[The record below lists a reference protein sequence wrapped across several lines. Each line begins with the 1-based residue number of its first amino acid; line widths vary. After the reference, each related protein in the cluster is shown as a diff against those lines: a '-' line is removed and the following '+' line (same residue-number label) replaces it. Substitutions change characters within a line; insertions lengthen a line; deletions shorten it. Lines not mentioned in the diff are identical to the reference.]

1 LIGIVDHCFE
11 GTMNLRELQ
20 YLVAV
25 DEERHFHKA
34 AERCFVSQPT
44 LSGQLKKLE
53 DELGVLLVE
62 RSKRQVVMTEV
73 GRVVAD
79 KARTI
84 LAEVKSIR
92 EVVETFQDPMAGELH
107 VGLIPTVAPYL
118 LPLVMPTLK
127 KDYPKLKL
135 WLHEYQTAVLLDK
148 LRRAELDLLILALP
162 VDTDEF
168 AELNLYLEP
177 FQLAVPRA
185 ADSEFTQP
193 MIRLGDLENREVLL
207 LEEGHCLRGQALDV
221 CFTAGAKEN
230 TGFHAS
236 SLETLRHMVGEDMGM
251 TLMPELAVPAKST
264 KMDPIRYIPFADP
277 KPSRRIGMLYRKGS
291 YREPAYRAI
300 QAMIKRALPER
311 LVLVD

>member
-1 LIGIVDHCFE
+1 
-11 GTMNLRELQ
+11 MNLRELQ

-62 RSKRQVVMTEV
+62 RSKRQVTMTEV

-118 LPLVMPTLK
+118 LPLVMPPLK
-127 KDYPKLKL
+127 KAYPKLRL
-135 WLHEYQTAVLLDK
+135 WLHEYQTAVLLER
-148 LRRAELDLLILALP
+148 LHRTELDLLILALP

-185 ADSEFTQP
+185 ADNEFSQP

-251 TLMPELAVPAKST
+251 TLMPELAVPASSRKS
-264 KMDPIRYIPFADP
+264 DPVRYIPFADP

-291 YREPAYRAI
+291 YRELAYRAI
-300 QAMIKRALPER
+300 QDLVKQVLPER
-311 LVLVD
+311 VVRVD